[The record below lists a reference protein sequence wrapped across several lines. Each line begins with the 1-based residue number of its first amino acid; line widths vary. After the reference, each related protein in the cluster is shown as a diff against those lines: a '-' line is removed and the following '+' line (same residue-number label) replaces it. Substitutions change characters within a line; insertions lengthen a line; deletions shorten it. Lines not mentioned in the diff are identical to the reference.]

1 MSPFLRDIEGSEA
14 TIGDAL
20 IMFRQYIESIDFDV
34 ADPQGRL
41 EFSDLTQIV
50 PNQQVAPVRFQIVD
64 DRIEVQRRRPRQ
76 LPEDIENI
84 KAALEHIKSVGE
96 NLINN
101 LEQSNCDR
109 RLLDNVI
116 ELHSQISS
124 EDNIVK
130 IGLTNIACTIMCSQ
144 FQGELPDAINGM
156 FGSYSTS
163 ISMYVAQFPEW
174 EQFSQKAALVDLDD
188 DDIAD
193 IDNAA
198 GEIVAVLEQNPGLSS
213 PEVPKTIKFVRELL
227 ATPGSSSRRA
237 AFAMMRTI
245 ENLVASILRY
255 SVAVIERTAE
265 KTVDQVSTVAAATI
279 VALLSVALV
288 GATGIGAAA
297 VNAGTPWVRQAAEVV
312 QKQIE
317 RLNE

>member
-1 MSPFLRDIEGSEA
+1 
-14 TIGDAL
+14 
-20 IMFRQYIESIDFDV
+20 
-34 ADPQGRL
+34 
-41 EFSDLTQIV
+41 
-50 PNQQVAPVRFQIVD
+50 
-64 DRIEVQRRRPRQ
+64 
-76 LPEDIENI
+76 
-84 KAALEHIKSVGE
+84 
-96 NLINN
+96 
-101 LEQSNCDR
+101 
-109 RLLDNVI
+109 
-116 ELHSQISS
+116 
-124 EDNIVK
+124 
-130 IGLTNIACTIMCSQ
+130 MCSQ